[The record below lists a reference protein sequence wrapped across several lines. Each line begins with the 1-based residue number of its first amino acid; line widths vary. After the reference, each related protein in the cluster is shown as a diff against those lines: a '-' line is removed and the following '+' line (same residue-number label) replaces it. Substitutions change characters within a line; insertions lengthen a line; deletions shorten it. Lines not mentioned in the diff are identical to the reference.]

1 MTMISLSRFT
11 RQALFCKDHVPNY
24 SEILHKVCESDRA
37 VVVGLLR
44 CPIASCRRSECRG
57 DNHPVLSGLF
67 IPFSMELAVF
77 LSSCMYF
84 VAYAVLLKRD
94 EDVRMQYFFDRLGP
108 KAQVLIDTVTDA
120 LIVAFFALILIKA
133 IEFYR
138 MTSMMMHPLFPIK
151 QSYSVLPVLLGGAI
165 CLWVALYRFWAGLD
179 ALARKR
185 DKGKS

>member
-1 MTMISLSRFT
+1 LVFCA
-11 RQALFCKDHVPNY
+11 AL
-24 SEILHKVCESDRA
+24 LL
-37 VVVGLLR
+37 VVVGLNAVEIITRYFLGY
-44 CPIASCRRSECRG
+44 SS
-57 DNHPVLSGLF
+57 
-67 IPFSMELAVF
+67 PFSMELAVF